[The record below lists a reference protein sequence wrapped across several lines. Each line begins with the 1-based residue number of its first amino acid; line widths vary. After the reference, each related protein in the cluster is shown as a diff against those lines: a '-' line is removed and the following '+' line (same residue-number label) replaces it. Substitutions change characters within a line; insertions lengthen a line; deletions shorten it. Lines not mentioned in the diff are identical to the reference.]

1 MKCFWA
7 LFAVAAVL
15 LTFVPFAGARSEVV
29 DRIVAVVNDD
39 IIRLREVERQLEP
52 VRQQLASRN
61 LSEEQMREQLYEA
74 RMQLIDELI
83 NETLAD
89 QQIEQAGI
97 QVGKAEVDAAIE
109 QVKQRNYYTDEQL
122 RQALEMQGM
131 SMEQYRGELRRQILR
146 SRLVNRKVKSS
157 IVITDEDIDRYY
169 KENPEKYGG
178 KPRYKIRNILLAG
191 TDKDSD
197 DPEIRRRIKK
207 IREQL
212 DEGVSFGTLAEKYSQ
227 GPNADEGGELGE
239 FAVHDLARDLRPV
252 IGDLNEGEVSD
263 GVETRQGIQIFYV
276 EKIIE
281 APSEPLASV
290 AAEIEEKLYNE
301 QVNKKYRAW
310 LESLRE
316 NAHIRIFR

>member
-7 LFAVAAVL
+7 LFAAAAVL
-15 LTFVPFAGARSEVV
+15 MTFMPFAGARPEVV

-74 RMQLIDELI
+74 RMQLIDEMI

-178 KPRYKIRNILLAG
+178 KPRYKIRNILLPG
-191 TDKDSD
+191 TDKDSN

-239 FAVHDLARDLRPV
+239 FAIHDLARDLRPV

-263 GVETRQGIQIFYV
+263 AVETRQGIQLFYV

-301 QVNKKYRAW
+301 QVNEKYRAW